1 MYLYGYIT
9 NNGVQVLREY
19 SNKNSLF
26 NLNNKNNIAYYLNNT
41 YLNSLSYNYYLVSNK
56 FYIGEISDE
65 SGYIYKNIYNNVI
78 ECKVGLLNIFDYV
91 SNNLFDDYFHLN
103 NTSEISDIE
112 YSTNSRGLVE
122 EVDVT
127 EKKHI
132 VPVIS
137 INANIIKN
145 GDGTINN
152 PYVVE

>member
-1 MYLYGYIT
+1 MFQI
-9 NNGVQVLREY
+9 N
-19 SNKNSLF
+19 F
-26 NLNNKNNIAYYLNNT
+26 
-41 YLNSLSYNYYLVSNK
+41 
-56 FYIGEISDE
+56 
-65 SGYIYKNIYNNVI
+65 IY
-78 ECKVGLLNIFDYV
+78 IFDYV
-91 SNNLFDDYFHLN
+91 SNDLFDDYFHLN